1 MFSLFMALIK
11 GLSAL
16 LRQPI
21 GYGVYIHWPYCV
33 QLCTYCNFNKYR
45 QPHQLDQEKLCK
57 FFVKELETL
66 LTKADFPIVTSVYF
80 GGGTPSLA
88 PPTTVQ
94 AIMKCIRDVV
104 GLSDGAEVTLEVNP
118 TLDMMVKLKQF
129 KSVGVNRIS
138 IGIQSLNDHML
149 SAIMSRDHVTTDS
162 LNVLKKACLLFP
174 RQVNADLMFGLPGQD
189 LDEWVEHLTQI
200 ASHQTGHLSLYQLT
214 LERGTPLA
222 KAVGKGDLTLPHE
235 HIMLSMYST
244 AIKRLHSEGFT
255 QYEVSNFAQPGSES
269 LHNLNYWLGGNYIGI
284 GPGAH
289 SRYLKPHTQ
298 TWVSSINALTP
309 QQWMGVVNKKG
320 HGNKDIKEMTYK
332 ERFEEIV
339 ATSLRTSYGLL
350 MIHCES
356 FGVSYNNFVKQLH
369 NDHSFLFTNG
379 LLCASDD
386 SLKATPTGLQVLDTI
401 LANMLATMET
411 VQIEECY

>member
-1 MFSLFMALIK
+1 MPLIK
-11 GLSAL
+11 GLSVL

-21 GYGVYIHWPYCV
+21 GYGIYIHWPYCI

-45 QPHQLDQEKLCK
+45 QPHQVDQEKLRK

-66 LTKADFPIVTSVYF
+66 LIKADFPIATSVYF

-88 PPTTVQ
+88 PPATVQ
-94 AIMKCIRDVV
+94 AILDCIRGVV

-118 TLDMMVKLKQF
+118 TLDMMDKLEQF
-129 KSVGVNRIS
+129 KSVGINRIS

-149 SAIMSRDHVTTDS
+149 SAIMSRDHVTTHS
-162 LNVLKKACLLFP
+162 LHVLKKACLLFP
-174 RQVNADLMFGLPGQD
+174 RRVNADLMFGLPGQD

-200 ASHQTGHLSLYQLT
+200 ATHQTGHLSLYQLT
-214 LERGTPLA
+214 LERGTTLA
-222 KAVGKGDLTLPHE
+222 KAVGKGNLTLPHE
-235 HIMLSMYST
+235 HVTLSMYSNAT
-244 AIKRLHSEGFT
+244 RLLHSQGFT

-289 SRYLKPHTQ
+289 SRYLKPHTK
-298 TWVSSINALTP
+298 TWISSINALTP
-309 QQWMGVVNKKG
+309 QQWMGVVNKGG
-320 HGNKDIKEMTYK
+320 HGNKDINEMTFK

-339 ATSLRTSYGLL
+339 ATSLRTCYGLST
-350 MIHCES
+350 IQCES
-356 FGVSYNNFVKQLH
+356 FGVNYDNFLKLLH

-386 SLKATPTGLQVLDTI
+386 SVKATPSGLKVLDTI
-401 LANMLATMET
+401 LANILATMET
-411 VQIEECY
+411 IQIE

>member
-1 MFSLFMALIK
+1 MSLIK

-16 LRQPI
+16 LQQPI
-21 GYGVYIHWPYCV
+21 GYGIYVHWPYCIK
-33 QLCTYCNFNKYR
+33 LCTYCNFNKYR
-45 QPHQLDQEKLCK
+45 QPHQVDQEKLRK

-66 LTKADFPIVTSVYF
+66 LIKADFPIATSVYF

-88 PPTTVQ
+88 PPATVQ
-94 AIMKCIRDVV
+94 AILDCIRGVV

-118 TLDMMVKLKQF
+118 TLDMMDKLEQF

-149 SAIMSRDHVTTDS
+149 SAIMSRDHVTTHS
-162 LNVLKKACLLFP
+162 LHVLKKACLLFP
-174 RQVNADLMFGLPGQD
+174 RRVNADLMFGLPGQD

-200 ASHQTGHLSLYQLT
+200 ATHQTGHLSLYQLT
-214 LERGTPLA
+214 LERGTTLA
-222 KAVGKGDLTLPHE
+222 KAVGKGNLTLPHE
-235 HIMLSMYST
+235 HVTLSMYSNAT
-244 AIKRLHSEGFT
+244 RLLHSQGFT

-289 SRYLKPHTQ
+289 SRYLKPRTK
-298 TWVSSINALTP
+298 TWISSINALTP
-309 QQWMGVVNKKG
+309 QQWMGVVNKGG
-320 HGNKDIKEMTYK
+320 HGNKDIKEMTFK

-339 ATSLRTSYGLL
+339 ATSLRTCYGLST
-350 MIHCES
+350 IQCES
-356 FGVSYNNFVKQLH
+356 FGVNYDNFLKLLH

-379 LLCASDD
+379 YLCASDD
-386 SLKATPTGLQVLDTI
+386 SVKATPSGLKVLDTI
-401 LANMLATMET
+401 LANILATMET
-411 VQIEECY
+411 IQIE